1 MSENVANLITRFYP
15 PNFDANIFAGFY
27 LLMLILFFIEK
38 KETLFRGNTLTT
50 KLIDQY
56 MKMVAIP
63 YLQQTINDVIM
74 KIMECKQSCE
84 VGIESINPWRQA
96 CSFSL
101 S

>member
-1 MSENVANLITRFYP
+1 MSENVVNLMTRFYC
-15 PNFDANIFAGFY
+15 PNFVVNIFTRFY
-27 LLMLILFFIEK
+27 LLLILFFVEK

-84 VGIESINPWRQA
+84 VGVESIDSWRQA
-96 CSFSL
+96 CSL
-101 S
+101 SMS

>member
-1 MSENVANLITRFYP
+1 MVSIPL
-15 PNFDANIFAGFY
+15 
-27 LLMLILFFIEK
+27 IEK

-63 YLQQTINDVIM
+63 YLQRTIRDVVM

-84 VGIESINPWRQA
+84 VDCLSLII
-96 CSFSL
+96 FS

>member
-1 MSENVANLITRFYP
+1 
-15 PNFDANIFAGFY
+15 
-27 LLMLILFFIEK
+27 MLSIPLIEK

-63 YLQQTINDVIM
+63 YLQGTIRDVVM

-84 VGIESINPWRQA
+84 VDHLRSYY
-96 CSFSL
+96 SL
-101 S
+101 VPNCRPPTN